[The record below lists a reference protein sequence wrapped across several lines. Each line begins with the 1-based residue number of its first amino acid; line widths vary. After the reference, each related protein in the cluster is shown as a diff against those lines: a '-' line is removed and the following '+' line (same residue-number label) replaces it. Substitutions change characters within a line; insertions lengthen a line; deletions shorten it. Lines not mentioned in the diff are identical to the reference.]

1 MKQQGGKLKQ
11 QKRELKLHSTLLFQ
25 RGIDGI
31 RTSDTRIFSPLL
43 YQLSY
48 DAIALLFADAKLE
61 LKSDSTKFFS
71 LFSPFGE
78 MQVYESAD

>member
-48 DAIALLFADAKLE
+48 DAIAPFVCGCKIRAKIRFYQIFLAFFAVWRNAGL
-61 LKSDSTKFFS
+61 
-71 LFSPFGE
+71 
-78 MQVYESAD
+78 